1 MPLLKFASGP
11 IVFLLVY
18 LLPIEGATQQG
29 RLALAVFAWMVSWW
43 MLRPVP
49 WAVASIMPLILF
61 PMFNVMSVG
70 ATVGLYGQNIFF
82 WIWGTIMMG
91 YAMARHGLAK
101 RFALWFMSL
110 KWVSGSSYRVAFG
123 FMLATALI
131 SMIVSDAAT
140 VAMMIPVAVSLVA
153 FIRSVQPE
161 GQTGKSNFG
170 AFLVLGALY
179 GSVAGGTAT
188 IAGIPHNALSVTLL
202 EQFTGRALGWFEW
215 MSAGFPVFVVL
226 LLVFYFVLRLF
237 LPPEFKI
244 VPGGSEFLQREREK
258 LGPIT
263 PGERATLFVFI
274 TMVTLFV
281 LPTLFNLILGSQH
294 AVTVWGARALNL
306 YVVPPIILLL
316 LFSTPVDLKKGQ
328 FVLGWKEVVV
338 NTPWD
343 IMILVTAA
351 AAVMDALV
359 DFGFVDL
366 AGEAVA
372 GLGLGPTS
380 LAFVASYVVAFS
392 TNMISGVA
400 ATSFFSG
407 IFVPAAEQVGFNPA
421 SMAILIPNA
430 AVGIALPWAGASC
443 ATAFATGQI
452 DMKDMIKIGLVAT
465 FLFAFTTAVVH
476 ILLSPY
482 V

>member
-1 MPLLKFASGP
+1 MPVLNFASGP

-29 RLALAVFAWMVSWW
+29 RLALAVFAWMITWW
-43 MLRPVP
+43 MVRPVP

-91 YAMARHGLAK
+91 YAMDRHGLAK

-110 KWVSGSSYRVAFG
+110 RMVSGSSYRVAFG
-123 FMLATALI
+123 FMLATAFI

-188 IAGIPHNALSVTLL
+188 IAGIPHNALSVALL

-215 MSAGFPVFVVL
+215 MLAGFPVFVVL
-226 LLVFYFVLRLF
+226 LLVFYFVLRFF

-244 VPGGSEFLQREREK
+244 VPGGTEFLREERGK

-263 PGERATLFVFI
+263 SAERATLFVFVM
-274 TMVTLFV
+274 MVTLFV
-281 LPTLFNLILGSQH
+281 LPTAFNLLLGSQH
-294 AVTVWGARALNL
+294 PVTVWGAQALNL
-306 YVVPPIILLL
+306 YVVPPIVLLL
-316 LFSTPVDLKKGQ
+316 LFSTPVDWKKRQ
-328 FVLGWKEVVV
+328 YVLGWKEVVV
-338 NTPWD
+338 HTPWD

-351 AAVMDALV
+351 AAVVDALV

-366 AGEAVA
+366 AGDAVA
-372 GLGLGPTS
+372 SLGLGSTA

-392 TNMISGVA
+392 TNLISGVA

-407 IFVPAAEQVGFNPA
+407 IFVPAAEQIGFNPA

-443 ATAFATGQI
+443 GTAFATGQI
-452 DMKDMIKIGLVAT
+452 DMKDMIKIGMVAT
-465 FLFAFTTAVVH
+465 FLFAFTTATVH
-476 ILLSPY
+476 ILMSPF